1 MATELEIHPQGST
14 WVQNRSLR
22 QSSAGQ
28 SSRRRTAGHTCV
40 PAGLSTHSLEPL
52 RKLTRCPFKSPNG
65 FERKS
70 SKEESLTIAFK
81 ARPRDQR
88 CHSNWEAAH
97 SNRTAMNASM
107 QKRRF
112 IMIRVAKQ
120 HQVRSLPVSAH
131 LVAYPSPTQKWRFKT
146 VSRYSGVTCGQSL
159 RCTPNKCYISSAG
172 LRAPRAHR

>member
-1 MATELEIHPQGST
+1 LRECEQSAMATELEIHPQGST
-14 WVQNRSLR
+14 WVQSRSLR
-22 QSSAGQ
+22 QPPAGQ

-40 PAGLSTHSLEPL
+40 PAGLSTHSPEPL
-52 RKLTRCPFKSPNG
+52 RKSTRCPFKSPNG

-88 CHSNWEAAH
+88 CHSNGEAAH

-120 HQVRSLPVSAH
+120 HQVRPFGRLSVPNSKMATKWAD
-131 LVAYPSPTQKWRFKT
+131 LVLL
-146 VSRYSGVTCGQSL
+146 C
-159 RCTPNKCYISSAG
+159 
-172 LRAPRAHR
+172 